1 MKASYDHPGRRRAA
15 RRRGL
20 ALAETAAGLLL
31 GTALGVGAYTFVYAK
46 GASYLSNDPNA
57 CANCHVMTEQLDGW
71 SRGSHRS
78 VATCN
83 DCHTPPGFVAKYAT
97 KASNGFWHSF
107 AFTSGRFPDPIQIT
121 DRNHRVTEKACR
133 KCHADVVHDI
143 DRVTREGRELSCISC
158 HRSVGHPH

>member
-1 MKASYDHPGRRRAA
+1 MKASDDPPGRRRPAH
-15 RRRGL
+15 RRGL

-71 SRGSHRS
+71 SRGSHRA

-83 DCHTPPGFVAKYAT
+83 DCHTPPGFVA
-97 KASNGFWHSF
+97 
-107 AFTSGRFPDPIQIT
+107 
-121 DRNHRVTEKACR
+121 
-133 KCHADVVHDI
+133 
-143 DRVTREGRELSCISC
+143 
-158 HRSVGHPH
+158 

>member
-1 MKASYDHPGRRRAA
+1 M
-15 RRRGL
+15 RRGV
-20 ALAETAAGLLL
+20 AFAETLAGLLL
-31 GTALGVGAYTFVYAK
+31 GTALGVGAYTFVYAR

-57 CANCHVMTEQLDGW
+57 CANCHVMNEQLDAW
-71 SRGSHRS
+71 TKSSHRS

-107 AFTSGRFPDPIQIT
+107 AFTSGRYPDPIRIT

-133 KCHADVVHDI
+133 KCHEDVVHAI
-143 DRVTREGRELSCISC
+143 DRVTREGRELSCVAC
-158 HRSVGHPH
+158 HRSVGHQH